1 LALNQSLRRI
11 APYLWSVLITCA
23 AALVRAGVGRLLGE
37 HYPLGTFY
45 AAVAII
51 GWFWGV
57 SPAVLAAIS
66 GYLIGDYFFLT
77 PRALPFGAGPT
88 VLEPVVYAAICSA
101 LLALVYRVHD
111 RQRRLDQALTDHA
124 STRRA
129 LAESDARFKRYLD
142 ALPDIVYT
150 WKADGSAEYVNPR
163 WVEYVGI
170 EAVTDEAVAGQVPD
184 EDLSVLRERRNEA
197 LRRGEP
203 LRAEFRLRGR
213 HGRLRWFMTRCVP
226 IRGPKGSITGWVGTS
241 IDIDDEKR
249 ASEALELS
257 ERRYR
262 SVSEAVDFGMWSAD
276 ASGRLSYLS
285 PRFLNFLGVTTEQAE
300 AQRWTAIQAPPGE
313 IEEARVRW
321 ERSKATGEPWEWEYS
336 LRGKEGA
343 LRRVWSRGVALR
355 GSDGTVD
362 SWAGFN
368 LDVTERY
375 AAARARDQALQRL
388 EVVTNAMSIGVAQC
402 NRQMEYVWVNPAYA
416 RLIGCAPEQIEQ
428 IRGRKL
434 EDVLGRATFD
444 RLEPSFVRV
453 LNGDFT
459 EIEGPAGVGTD
470 PNRWL
475 HARFTPIW
483 NDHPE
488 PIGWVSVISDLTD
501 RRALEEQLR
510 DANRRKD
517 SFLATLAHE
526 LRNPLAPIRYA
537 TQLMRP
543 GTPPE
548 MAADARRM
556 IERQLEHMARL
567 LDDLLDVSRIT
578 RGTLE
583 IRRDTLDL
591 RAAVRHAIDAARPLA
606 DAVEHDIR
614 VELPDNPLPVCGDE
628 TRLIQVVGSLI
639 DNAIKFTN
647 PGGTIFVS
655 AAIDGAMVVATVR
668 DTGRGISADLL
679 PTIFE
684 MFVQGEPHSQVQS
697 GLGIGLALA
706 KQMVDLH
713 GGRIEAY
720 SDGPRRGSEFRVL
733 LPRAAERAAMQDSLA
748 DAAKVS
754 VLGANNIRVLIVD
767 DNVDAADSL
776 ALFLKIAGYQ
786 TRVAYDGRTAVEMA
800 EILQPAVVLLD
811 LGLPYLNGHEV
822 ARRLRAQPWGRAARI
837 IALTGWGQEEDVL
850 RSRASGFDEHL
861 TKPVDP
867 DVLIQHII
875 KLTRDR
881 AQTGN

>member
-1 LALNQSLRRI
+1 MGSILALDQSLRRI
-11 APYLWSVLITCA
+11 IPYLWSVLITGA
-23 AALVRAGVGRLLGE
+23 AAFMRAGIGSLLGE
-37 HYPLGTFY
+37 HYPLLTFY

-57 SPAVLAAIS
+57 SPAILAAIL

-77 PRALPFGAGPT
+77 PRALPFDAGPT

-101 LLALVYRVHD
+101 LIALVYRVHD

-129 LAESDARFKRYLD
+129 LAE
-142 ALPDIVYT
+142 
-150 WKADGSAEYVNPR
+150 
-163 WVEYVGI
+163 
-170 EAVTDEAVAGQVPD
+170 
-184 EDLSVLRERRNEA
+184 
-197 LRRGEP
+197 
-203 LRAEFRLRGR
+203 
-213 HGRLRWFMTRCVP
+213 
-226 IRGPKGSITGWVGTS
+226 
-241 IDIDDEKR
+241 DEKR

-262 SVSEAVDFGMWSAD
+262 SVSEAVDLGMWSAD

-285 PRFLNFLGVTTEQAE
+285 PRFLSFLGVTMEQAE

-313 IEEARVRW
+313 IEEARARW

-343 LRRVWSRGVALR
+343 LRRVLSRGVALR
-355 GSDGTVD
+355 GSDGAVG

-402 NRQMEYVWVNPAYA
+402 NRQMEYVWANPAYA

-434 EDVLGRATFD
+434 EEVLGRATFD
-444 RLEPSFVRV
+444 LLEPSFLRV

-459 EIEGPAGVGTD
+459 EIEGPARVGAD

-475 HARFTPIW
+475 NARYTPIW
-483 NDHPE
+483 NDNPE

-501 RRALEEQLR
+501 RRVLEEQLR

-537 TQLMRP
+537 TQLMKP
-543 GTPPE
+543 GTPPQ

-614 VELPDNPLPVCGDE
+614 VELPDHPLPVSGDE

-668 DTGRGISADLL
+668 DTGRGIPADLL
-679 PTIFE
+679 PSIFE

-748 DAAKVS
+748 GAAKVS
-754 VLGANNIRVLIVD
+754 VLGANNIRMLIVD

-837 IALTGWGQEEDVL
+837 IALTGWGQEDDVL
-850 RSRASGFDEHL
+850 RSRESGFDEHL

-867 DVLIQHII
+867 DVLIQHIMQ
-875 KLTRDR
+875 LTRDR
-881 AQTGN
+881 EQTGN